1 MAGQRDFV
9 QSNSAGVDLFPDE
22 YNLSQNFP
30 NPFNAQ
36 TSLTI
41 SLRDD
46 AHIDLEI
53 YNLLGERIAI
63 MAKREFRP
71 SGYYTFIW
79 DGKDGYG
86 NSVASGVYL
95 AYGRIASKSGKAL
108 KTQSRKLVLVK

>member
-1 MAGQRDFV
+1 M
-9 QSNSAGVDLFPDE
+9 DLFPDE
-22 YNLSQNFP
+22 YGVSQNYP

-41 SLRDD
+41 SLKDD
-46 AHIDLEI
+46 AVIDLES
-53 YNLLGERIAI
+53 YNLLGERVSV
-63 MAKREFRP
+63 MARREFRP

>member
-1 MAGQRDFV
+1 
-9 QSNSAGVDLFPDE
+9 LK
-22 YNLSQNFP
+22 
-30 NPFNAQ
+30 
-36 TSLTI
+36 
-41 SLRDD
+41 DD
-46 AHIDLEI
+46 AVIDLEI
-53 YNLLGERIAI
+53 YNLLGERVAV

-95 AYGRIASKSGKAL
+95 AYGRMASKGGKAL